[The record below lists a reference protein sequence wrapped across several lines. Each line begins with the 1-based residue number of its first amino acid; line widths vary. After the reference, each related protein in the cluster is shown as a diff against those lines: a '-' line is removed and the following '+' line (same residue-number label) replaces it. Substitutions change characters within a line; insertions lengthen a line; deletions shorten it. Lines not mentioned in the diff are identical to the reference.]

1 MKKTAPLK
9 HQGAKKTSDEKKGTL
24 KMPRGSKRPP
34 IKKEAPIKHHR
45 AKKTSHE

>member
-1 MKKTAPLK
+1 MKKAAPLK

-34 IKKEAPIKHHR
+34 IKKRGTH
-45 AKKTSHE
+45 KTP